1 MLFDIATADSYVGD
15 DLILKSPRTRWSV
28 DSEYGLLRDV
38 MVSPPPHLEIVPCNN
53 ISLNA
58 LGEGLSCCAKTAE
71 RQHRALVRALEAEGV
86 RCHVVPPAED
96 MPDLSFTRDASLMTP
111 WGLLGLNPSAR
122 HREAEVD
129 HVLETARGWGL
140 PCLGTIEGGRVEG
153 GDVVMIRPGLVA
165 IGWSG
170 ERTDEA
176 GARALARR
184 FEAGGWTAIVT
195 RFDPYF
201 LHLDTLFTMVDRKRA
216 VACLEALEPRF
227 VNRLWMLG
235 LELIPVTIGEVQ
247 TLGANL
253 VSLGGD
259 RILSSADNGRVNREL
274 VHRGYRVIAV
284 EIDQFTR
291 CGGGIHCLTL
301 PLARDP
307 G

>member
-1 MLFDIATADSYVGD
+1 MLFDIATPDPCLGD
-15 DLILKSPRTRWSV
+15 DLILKSPRTRWGV
-28 DSEYGLLRDV
+28 DSEYGRLRDV
-38 MVSPPPHLEIVPCNN
+38 MVSPPPHLEIVPCNS
-53 ISLNA
+53 ISVNA
-58 LGEGLSCCAKTAE
+58 LGEGLTCCPTTAE
-71 RQHRALVRALEAEGV
+71 RQHRALVGALEAEGV
-86 RCHVVPPAED
+86 RCHVVPPAET
-96 MPDLSFTRDASLMTP
+96 MPDLSFTRDATLMTP
-111 WGLLGLNPSAR
+111 WGLLGLNPSAC
-122 HREAEVD
+122 HRESEVD
-129 HVLETARGWGL
+129 HILEAALDWSL
-140 PCLGTIEGGRVEG
+140 PHLGRIKEGRVEG
-153 GDVVMIRPGLVA
+153 GDVCILRPGLVV

-176 GARALARR
+176 GARALARL
-184 FEAGGWTAIVT
+184 FEGRGWTAMVT

-201 LHLDTLFTMVDRKRA
+201 LHLDTLFAVVDRKRA
-216 VACLEALEPRF
+216 VACLEALEPSF

-274 VHRGYRVIAV
+274 VKRGYRVIAV

-301 PLARDP
+301 PLAREP